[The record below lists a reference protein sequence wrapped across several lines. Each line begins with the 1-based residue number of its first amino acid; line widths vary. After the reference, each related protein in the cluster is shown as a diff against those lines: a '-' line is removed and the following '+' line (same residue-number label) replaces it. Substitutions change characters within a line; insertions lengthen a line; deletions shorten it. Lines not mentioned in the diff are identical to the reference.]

1 MSIQSEVDLKLKEY
15 KALQEE
21 IQKLYGQT
29 QESHRQLNENLL
41 VKGVRNRN

>member
-1 MSIQSEVDLKLKEY
+1 MIQSTEVDQLLKEY
-15 KALQEE
+15 KSLQAE

-41 VKGVRNRN
+41 VKGVSMI